1 MKKFISILGSTGSVG
16 LNTLKIINRKKKYLK
31 PYLFSSNKNY
41 NLICHQ
47 IKKYKPIIFL
57 INDEKVFKK
66 VKKKFIRS
74 RTKIINNLQTSDLK
88 KISDITVL
96 AISGIAGLSPT
107 LLMIKKSK
115 KILIANKESI
125 ICGWNLIL
133 KNLILYKTKF
143 IPIDSEHFSIFQ
155 ILENS
160 KFDQIEKVYLTA
172 SGGPFLGF
180 KKKQLRNIKPKHALS
195 HPKWS
200 MGKKISV
207 DSSTLMNKV
216 LEYIEAQKLF
226 NLPKEKLDILIHPES
241 LVHAIVKFKNGLSK
255 FIYHET
261 SMQIPI
267 ANAIFDNKINM
278 NTVIK
283 NDNTIKNLSFKT
295 PDSNNYPIIKILKKA
310 NEHPSTSIIINA
322 SNEVLVDHFL
332 RKKVPFLSIPIIIKE
347 ILGDRNYKKY
357 AIRKPK
363 NLNQIYEINSW
374 AKTKTLEKIGT
385 KYD

>member
-47 IKKYKPIIFL
+47 IKNYKPIIFL

-74 RTKIINNLQTSDLK
+74 RTKIVNNLQASDLK

-133 KNLILYKTKF
+133 KNLILYKTKL

-155 ILENS
+155 IIENS

-180 KKKQLRNIKPKHALS
+180 TKKQLRNIKPKHALS

-241 LVHAIVKFKNGLSK
+241 LIHAIVKFKNGLSK

-278 NTVIK
+278 NTFIK
-283 NDNTIKNLSFKT
+283 NDNTIKNLSFKI
-295 PDSNNYPIIKILKKA
+295 PDSNNYPIIKILKRA

-363 NLNQIYEINSW
+363 NLEQIYEINSW
-374 AKTKTLEKIGT
+374 AKTKTLEKIAT

>member
-295 PDSNNYPIIKILKKA
+295 PDSNNYPIIKILKRA

-363 NLNQIYEINSW
+363 NLKQIYEINSW
-374 AKTKTLEKIGT
+374 AKTKTLEKIAT

>member
-16 LNTLKIINRKKKYLK
+16 LNTLKIINKKKKYLK

-41 NLICHQ
+41 DLICHQ
-47 IKKYKPIIFL
+47 IKKYKPIIYL
-57 INDEKVFKK
+57 INDEKVFEK

-74 RTKIINNLQTSDLK
+74 GTKIINNLRASDLK

-107 LLMIKKSK
+107 LLMIRKSK

-125 ICGWNLIL
+125 ICGWNLIK
-133 KNLILYKTKF
+133 KNLILYKTKL

-155 ILENS
+155 IIENS

-180 KKKQLRNIKPKHALS
+180 KKKQLSNIKPKHALS

-200 MGKKISV
+200 MGKKISI

-241 LVHAIVKFKNGLSK
+241 LIHAIVKFKNGLSK

-283 NDNTIKNLSFKT
+283 NDNTIKNLSFKI
-295 PDSNNYPIIKILKKA
+295 PDSNNYPIIKILKRA

-363 NLNQIYEINSW
+363 NLKQIYKINSW
-374 AKTKTLEKIGT
+374 AKTKTLEKIAT
-385 KYD
+385 KYV